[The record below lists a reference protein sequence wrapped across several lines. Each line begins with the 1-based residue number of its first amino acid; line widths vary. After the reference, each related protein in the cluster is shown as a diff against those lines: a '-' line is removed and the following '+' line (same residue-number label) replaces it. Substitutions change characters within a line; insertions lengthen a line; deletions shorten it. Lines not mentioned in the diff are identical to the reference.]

1 VPIPVGRE
9 LPKVAKPESTPAS
22 KPEAKPAP
30 AAADAKSDTAQA
42 KKQ

>member
-22 KPEAKPAP
+22 KPEAKPA
-30 AAADAKSDTAQA
+30 AADAKSDTAQA